1 MEVLEAAE
9 IFDRWYREFFKCSID
24 DIIIS
29 WDCYD
34 VRIFPCNCIY
44 YSPKDDFWGSR
55 KWMAVFGMH
64 YYFCRWDSV
73 VLHGNYGAIF
83 VKNLY
88 GSKKETTLCNLLHQ

>member
-1 MEVLEAAE
+1 MEFLEAAE
-9 IFDRWYREFFKCSID
+9 IFDRCIVNFFKCSID

-55 KWMAVFGMH
+55 K
-64 YYFCRWDSV
+64 
-73 VLHGNYGAIF
+73 
-83 VKNLY
+83 
-88 GSKKETTLCNLLHQ
+88 